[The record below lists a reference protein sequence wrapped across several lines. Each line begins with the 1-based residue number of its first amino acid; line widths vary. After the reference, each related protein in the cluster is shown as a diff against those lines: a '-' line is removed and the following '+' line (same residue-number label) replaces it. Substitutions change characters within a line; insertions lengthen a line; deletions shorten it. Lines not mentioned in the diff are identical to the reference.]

1 MDFKVDTC
9 LGCKKMMKFAR
20 INLCDECKE
29 LYLQKI
35 KDYLKDNNNANG
47 YAIAKALKIS
57 PKIIE
62 YFIQDGSL
70 VNVNALSKDKYDNL
84 KELQTIKNKMR
95 QSMEQKNVND
105 TNKND
110 VRTLFLSNIKKR

>member
-57 PKIIE
+57 PKVIE

-70 VNVNALSKDKYDNL
+70 VNVNTLNKNKYDNL
-84 KELQTIKNKMR
+84 KELQAIGR
-95 QSMEQKNVND
+95 QMQQVAEQKGTD
-105 TNKND
+105 GQ
-110 VRTLFLSNIKKR
+110 KKVMLKRCF